1 MIEGN
6 RNVISSLEERFES
19 FRDVSYDVGRF
30 MDIVS
35 IKMMNSTSEG
45 AEGSVARTWESIR
58 RKWRT
63 LRSDLKSANIETNIT
78 IRNYGRGLYE
88 LVDEDI
94 SKGEQLEILRA
105 ISSVR
110 WKFSLLP
117 RS

>member
-35 IKMMNSTSEG
+35 IKMMNSASEG

-58 RKWRT
+58 R
-63 LRSDLKSANIETNIT
+63 RSQERKH
-78 IRNYGRGLYE
+78 R
-88 LVDEDI
+88 DEHHYP
-94 SKGEQLEILRA
+94 KLRA
-105 ISSVR
+105 G
-110 WKFSLLP
+110 SLRVGGRRHLE
-117 RS
+117 R